1 MQSLDTGEEVG
12 LPGLFNSSTPGISF
26 GFDKIPLVEILDNRI
41 EARYHL
47 SGVVDQLQVEFLV
60 VFANVF
66 SLDIKEDVG
75 FVLVQILQFDP
86 VSKLAHDFPIVHL
99 GLFEL
104 EDELLDSGGDLVE
117 ENSSAVDEG
126 IGLRGGEVGARV
138 VQTEGV
144 VVGSAKGGL

>member
-1 MQSLDTGEEVG
+1 ML
-12 LPGLFNSSTPGISF
+12 
-26 GFDKIPLVEILDNRI
+26 
-41 EARYHL
+41 
-47 SGVVDQLQVEFLV
+47 
-60 VFANVF
+60 

-75 FVLVQILQFDP
+75 LVLVQILQLDP

-104 EDELLDSGGDLVE
+104 EDELLDGGGDLVE